1 MRLHQTHILKALA
14 IHNVVQLSI
23 NDKIK
28 IITCLMH
35 QILSYADVRDIIEE
49 SLEKARTAK
58 LKLRS
63 LRAEERRHETEFITE
78 RTKLKK
84 QLGLEPEKLDT
95 ALKKLEVHTEKLRK
109 ATQDKIADT
118 EKSLTVGQSFLG

>member
-35 QILSYADVRDIIEE
+35 QILSYADVRDVVEE
-49 SLEKARTAK
+49 SLEKSRAAK

-63 LRAEERRHETEFITE
+63 LRAEERRHETEFNTE
-78 RTKLKK
+78 RAKLKK
-84 QLGLEPEKLDT
+84 QLGQEPEKLD
-95 ALKKLEVHTEKLRK
+95 AAVKKLEVNTEKLRK
-109 ATQDKIADT
+109 ATQDKIANA
-118 EKSLTVGQSFLG
+118 EKSLTVGQSVLG